1 MDNRILAKYI
11 CSEASLEEQQEVERW
26 LNDSPHNR
34 MELERLE
41 KSIRFV
47 VPRYQE
53 NSLNTDKAW
62 KEMNPGK
69 VKSLSIPF
77 RRYLLQAASV
87 IIILAAIGSMFLIF
101 NQPEKDKWISITTR
115 ADERK
120 EVYLPDSTLITL
132 AGNSS
137 LRYEANNYLLVKR
150 NVQMKGKAFFSVKRN
165 EARPFTVQ
173 MPVASIEVLGTSFQ
187 AEASDSS
194 AGINVTTGK
203 VRFSGED
210 TLQNV
215 ILTAGMSATYTTD
228 TKKITLITEEDLNYL
243 SWKTGLLRF
252 NQTPLPEV
260 ITELNA
266 YYNVSI
272 PVPADVDKLKLT
284 ASFNNLPLEQV
295 LLVINQTLDTSLSL
309 KK

>member
-26 LNDSPHNR
+26 LNDSPRNR

-47 VPRYQE
+47 VPRYQG
-53 NSLNTDKAW
+53 NSLNTDSAW
-62 KEMNPGK
+62 KRLTIGNE
-69 VKSLSIPF
+69 KSLPVSF

-87 IIILAAIGSMFLIF
+87 IILLITIGSIYFIF
-101 NQPEKDKWISITTR
+101 NKEDKKQWISVSTHPGEI
-115 ADERK
+115 K

-132 AGNSS
+132 AGNSIV
-137 LRYEANNYLLVKR
+137 RYEVKEYQKARR
-150 NVQMKGKAFFSVKRN
+150 NVQMKGKAFFNVRRN
-165 EARPFTVQ
+165 EAYPFTVQ
-173 MPVASIEVLGTSFQ
+173 MPVAGIEVLGTSFQ

-194 AGINVTTGK
+194 AEIKVSTGK
-203 VRFSGED
+203 VRFSGND
-210 TLQNV
+210 IQQNV
-215 ILTAGMSATYTTD
+215 ILTAGMSATYTSE
-228 TKKITLITEEDLNYL
+228 TKEIILITEEDLNYL

-252 NQTPLPEV
+252 NQTPLSEV
-260 ITELNA
+260 IAELNA

-272 PVPADVDKLKLT
+272 PAPADADKLKLT
-284 ASFNNLPLEQV
+284 ASFNNLPLQQV

-309 KK
+309 KQ